1 VTTPHAHAPEV
12 DDASASTKA
21 RSRQDRISLIGGLGL
36 GLAMLTIAL
45 LVALTGGP
53 SRAGDAHAVVS
64 PGGTRTVEVTL
75 ADMRITPSTID
86 VPAGTRLVLHVT
98 NTDAM
103 RHDLV
108 LDSGQHTPLLDAGQS
123 ATLDVGIVGARISG
137 WCSVPGHRA
146 AGMTMSIVP
155 TSGATIAAPSAAAM
169 PGMNSTPGASA
180 AGSGTTAQASPVIDF
195 HATPEAGW
203 HAYDPI
209 LQPAP
214 GATEHRVTFTVRD
227 TLVEVAPGVRQTLWT
242 FNGTAPGPTLHG
254 KVGDLFTI
262 TLVNQASMGH
272 GIDFHAGSVSPDQAM
287 RTIAPGQSLMYQF
300 VADHSGAW
308 LYHCSTMPMS
318 LHIANGMFGAVII
331 DPPDLAP
338 VADEL
343 VLVHSELYLG
353 PQDGTA
359 DEAKVDAEK
368 PDAIVFNGYVNQ
380 YDHAPIRIKAGDRV
394 RVWVV
399 DAGPQRSAAFH
410 VVGTQFDTVFKE
422 GAYLLR
428 PGNAEHGASQV
439 LDLAPAQGGFVEFVL
454 PAAGHYA
461 FTDHA
466 MVDGERGA
474 HGIFEAY

>member
-1 VTTPHAHAPEV
+1 MTTPHTHTPGV
-12 DDASASTKA
+12 DDASASTEA
-21 RSRQDRISLIGGLGL
+21 GSRQDRISLIGGLGL

-45 LVALTGGP
+45 VVALTGGP
-53 SRAGDAHAVVS
+53 SQARDAPAVVS
-64 PGGTRTVEVTL
+64 SGGTQTVEVTL

-108 LDSGQHTPLLDAGQS
+108 LDSGQHTPLLGAGQS

-146 AGMTMSIVP
+146 AGMTMSIIP
-155 TSGATIAAPSAAAM
+155 TSGATSAAPSAAAM

-195 HATPEAGW
+195 HATPAAGW
-203 HAYDPI
+203 HAYDPT

-227 TLVEVAPGVRQTLWT
+227 TLLEVAPGVRQTLWT

-262 TLVNQASMGH
+262 TLVNDASMGH

-287 RTIAPGQSLMYQF
+287 RTIAPGQSLTYQF

-331 DPPDLAP
+331 DPPNLAP

-474 HGIFEAY
+474 HGLFEAY